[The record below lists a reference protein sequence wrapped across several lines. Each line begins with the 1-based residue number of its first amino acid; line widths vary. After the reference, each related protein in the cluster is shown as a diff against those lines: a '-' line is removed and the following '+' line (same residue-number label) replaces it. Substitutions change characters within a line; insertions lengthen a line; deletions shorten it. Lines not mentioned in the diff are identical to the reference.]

1 MLILLQEA
9 LDKASYVIIDNASY
23 YIDERTLL
31 VDDGLIT
38 LQNLAKF
45 HREFLNIP
53 IIALTG
59 VTENNNQKLIQV
71 VLSKN
76 SIQKQQL
83 GI

>member
-1 MLILLQEA
+1 LYYKGERFDANTFAQEA
-9 LDKASYVIIDNASY
+9 LDKVIYVIIDNASY

-59 VTENNNQKLIQV
+59 SNGKNNNQRTY
-71 VLSKN
+71 S
-76 SIQKQQL
+76 SCSF
-83 GI
+83 

>member
-1 MLILLQEA
+1 
-9 LDKASYVIIDNASY
+9 VIIDNASY

-59 VTENNNQKLIQV
+59 SNGKNNQRTYSSC
-71 VLSKN
+71 SKN

>member
-1 MLILLQEA
+1 MP
-9 LDKASYVIIDNASY
+9 Y

-45 HREFLNIP
+45 HREFLP

-59 VTENNNQKLIQV
+59 SNGKNNNQELIQV

-83 GI
+83 EI

>member
-1 MLILLQEA
+1 MP
-9 LDKASYVIIDNASY
+9 Y

-31 VDDGLIT
+31 VDDGLI

-45 HREFLNIP
+45 HREFLIYHNCS
-53 IIALTG
+53 TG
-59 VTENNNQKLIQV
+59 SNGKQQPKNLFKLFF
-71 VLSKN
+71 LKN

>member
-1 MLILLQEA
+1 MPLIILM
-9 LDKASYVIIDNASY
+9 
-23 YIDERTLL
+23 RTLL

-53 IIALTG
+53 IITG
-59 VTENNNQKLIQV
+59 SNGKQQPKNLFKLFF
-71 VLSKN
+71 LKN

>member
-1 MLILLQEA
+1 MLILCA
-9 LDKASYVIIDNASY
+9 RSFRCKVYVIIDNAY
-23 YIDERTLL
+23 YYMDDITSWW
-31 VDDGLIT
+31 DGLIT

-59 VTENNNQKLIQV
+59 SNGKQQPRTYSSCSSFNT
-71 VLSKN
+71 
-76 SIQKQQL
+76 KQQL

>member
-45 HREFLNIP
+45 HREFLNI
-53 IIALTG
+53 
-59 VTENNNQKLIQV
+59 Q
-71 VLSKN
+71 
-76 SIQKQQL
+76 
-83 GI
+83 